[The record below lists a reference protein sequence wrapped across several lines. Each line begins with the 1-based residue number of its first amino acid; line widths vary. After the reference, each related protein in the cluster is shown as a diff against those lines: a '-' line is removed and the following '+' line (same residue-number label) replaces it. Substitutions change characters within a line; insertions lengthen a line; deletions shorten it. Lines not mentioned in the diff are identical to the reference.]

1 MLPHTSILDALI
13 RLKLMEPSERPS
25 FTELHGGISS
35 EIYKIDLKL
44 GPVCAKRALPTL
56 KSDPDWHVPVE
67 RSAAEWEWFS
77 WPDLQFFC
85 LWVKLFHRFD
95 DDGYKV

>member
-35 EIYKIDLKL
+35 EIYKRMADFK
-44 GPVCAKRALPTL
+44 G
-56 KSDPDWHVPVE
+56 SQE
-67 RSAAEWEWFS
+67 
-77 WPDLQFFC
+77 
-85 LWVKLFHRFD
+85 
-95 DDGYKV
+95 KVSIKNVIKKILN